1 MNEPTQGEFQPV
13 SAMLQMPQLAPPVD
27 RTAAVP
33 AGADGDTP
41 GVEANFLPLLAGGL
55 GLLSSLL

>member
-41 GVEANFLPLLAGGL
+41 GVEAN
-55 GLLSSLL
+55 SLFDLIPQVVSLFS